1 MADLDFPLARPVY
14 AGLQVPPYDHEAH
27 TYSGSNPV
35 STIYRLGGPGGEVVA
50 TVTRTF
56 DGAGNLLTQWV
67 AL

>member
-35 STIYRLGGPGGEVVA
+35 GTIYRLGGPGG
-50 TVTRTF
+50 
-56 DGAGNLLTQWV
+56 
-67 AL
+67 